1 MTVVTVGTALWA
13 VALLLT
19 LVFHGTLEDHGNG
32 DWVWVAL
39 AGFLLGLLGLQHVR
53 RRAARLRSA
62 PLPPQG

>member
-1 MTVVTVGTALWA
+1 MTVVTVGTALWG
-13 VALLLT
+13 VALLLA
-19 LVFHGTLEDHGNG
+19 LVFHGTLDDHGNG

-62 PLPPQG
+62 PPQPHG